1 MTCYHPDEA
10 SSPRTPDLSMLLQVV
25 DGLLLVQILQGSSEL
40 QVRDGAI
47 GTDLEDV
54 LVQQC
59 QHTQD
64 RCLSI

>member
-1 MTCYHPDEA
+1 MTGYHPDEA
-10 SSPRTPDLSMLLQVV
+10 SSLRTPNLSMLLQLV
-25 DGLLLVQILQGSSEL
+25 DGRRLVQILQGTTEL
-40 QVRDGAI
+40 EVRDGAI